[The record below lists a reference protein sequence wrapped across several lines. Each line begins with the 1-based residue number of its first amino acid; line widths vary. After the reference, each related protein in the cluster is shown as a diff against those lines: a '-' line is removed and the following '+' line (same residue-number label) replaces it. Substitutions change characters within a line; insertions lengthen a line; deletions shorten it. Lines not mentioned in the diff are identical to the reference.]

1 MEVTYSCDFFAVS
14 DSLVYPNKETGWCHV
29 GIIEHF
35 EIWPKIG
42 EIDPKIDFR
51 IKRPNLRR
59 FVTAD
64 DASHK
69 FLHQ

>member
-1 MEVTYSCDFFAVS
+1 MKVAYSCDFFAVS
-14 DSLVYPNKETGWCHV
+14 DSLVYLYKETSWRHV

-42 EIDPKIDFR
+42 EIDPNIDFQ
-51 IKRPNLRR
+51 IKRPKLRR

-64 DASHK
+64 TSHK
-69 FLHQ
+69 FIHQ